1 MGTRSITRIQKDGET
16 LVAVYRQFD
25 GYISGQ
31 GRDLANILKD
41 RKIVNGIQFGT
52 QSQVFNGAG
61 CLAANIIC
69 EMKRE
74 DNGDAGGVYIHPVDA
89 DDEEFVY
96 NINVKTKEG
105 DGGWSYAYEDYP
117 TITVVRWGE
126 EVFNGTSLEFQEFVQ
141 KDEDDA

>member
-25 GYISGQ
+25 GYLSGQ

-41 RKIVNGIQFGT
+41 RKVVNGIRFGEEMN
-52 QSQVFNGAG
+52 VFNGAG

-74 DNGDAGGVYIHPVDA
+74 DNGGAGSVYIRSVDTE
-89 DDEEFVY
+89 DEEYAY
-96 NINVKTKEG
+96 NINVKTKNGNE
-105 DGGWSYAYEDYP
+105 WSYSYEEYP
-117 TITVVRWGE
+117 TITVIRWGE
-126 EVFNGTSLEFQEFVQ
+126 EIFRGNSLEFLKFVEE
-141 KDEDDA
+141 DEERA